1 MKKILVAMAC
11 LGMVAF
17 TSCKKDRVCECTNT
31 NTSSSGNVTTDL
43 NVNTSYTDIKKSD
56 AKSICQKSTSVH
68 VNSSGGTST
77 YVSDCKLK

>member
-1 MKKILVAMAC
+1 MKKIIWIVACFGIISLSA
-11 LGMVAF
+11 
-17 TSCKKDRVCECTNT
+17 CKKDRVCACTET

-43 NVNTSYTDIKKSD
+43 EQNITYKDVKKSD
-56 AKSICQKSTSVH
+56 AKSLCQKSSRVY